1 MDSLLSLFSA
11 AARGGVYRSHL
22 ATDEIIAAA
31 KTAGLHVFKIDAGR
45 TRGKNDLLNLL
56 GKALRFPDSFGKNWD
71 ALHDFL
77 TDLSWLR
84 GKGWVLILANG
95 DVLARNHEDVFN
107 AAVDVFSAAAES
119 WRKQRKPFWVLI
131 EGQAEWKPNLPE
143 IIAD

>member
-11 AARGGVYRSHL
+11 AARGDVYRSKL
-22 ATDEIIAAA
+22 PADEITAAA
-31 KTAGLHVFKIDAGR
+31 KTAGLLVFKIDAGKA
-45 TRGKNDLLNLL
+45 RGKNDLLNLL
-56 GKALRFPDSFGKNWD
+56 AKTLRFPDSFGKNWD

-84 GKGWVLILANG
+84 GKGWVLILTNG